1 MTIEHFSI
9 HSTNPRI
16 GKIAYPSSFEVNFEI
31 LINSIIGQYENKE
44 RLFDIRNL
52 KLTVQIKVWKL
63 KDTPKHERIFRN
75 LFSTDKCEI
84 FLNPATLLFWKF
96 STLFQTIY
104 TNYNFAYYKE
114 LLTHLLKTIR
124 KDGGAVGGA
133 DKGVDLRKY
142 HNVEFMQRVVADM
155 LDCRGLFDH

>member
-44 RLFDIRNL
+44 KLFDIRNF
-52 KLTVQIKVWKL
+52 KLMVQIKVWKL

-75 LFSTDKCEI
+75 LLATEKCEI
-84 FLNPATLLFWKF
+84 FLNPATLLFYKF

-114 LLTHLLKTIR
+114 LMTHMLQKIR
-124 KDGGAVGGA
+124 KDCGG
-133 DKGVDLRKY
+133 KITKETDLKKY
-142 HNVEFMQRVVADM
+142 HNLEFMESVVSSM
-155 LDCRGLFDH
+155 LDCRSFLSPI